1 MKQLKKIIFT
11 AVLAA
16 ALSTSAFAES
26 GFEFILNVP
35 VGMGINLFPT
45 YDIVNTFPKVNGS
58 GKDYKRATF
67 KTPDRLGFDVGVS
80 AQVGYMWQV
89 VNNFGISLL
98 GEIGYSFDSSFGK
111 YSFDRATITD
121 GFKDPNMKDEDTA
134 IGLVGRYP
142 DGLKISTYTHNL
154 KIGIL
159 PKFNINAFSIGIG
172 GGIIVPMAVSIYGEY
187 EGESVKMGGDNVQ
200 QKIVNP
206 IGFYGKITFDYSIFF
221 TDKIAMNIGLY
232 TGVDMIA
239 GTEITLAEES
249 FSGQTIRRY
258 DSSILFTYDIGLQ
271 LGFRFGPK
279 AFN

>member
-1 MKQLKKIIFT
+1 MKHLKKIIFT

-98 GEIGYSFDSSFGK
+98 GEIGYSFDSLYG
-111 YSFDRATITD
+111 
-121 GFKDPNMKDEDTA
+121 
-134 IGLVGRYP
+134 
-142 DGLKISTYTHNL
+142 TY
-154 KIGIL
+154 K
-159 PKFNINAFSIGIG
+159 
-172 GGIIVPMAVSIYGEY
+172 
-187 EGESVKMGGDNVQ
+187 
-200 QKIVNP
+200 
-206 IGFYGKITFDYSIFF
+206 
-221 TDKIAMNIGLY
+221 
-232 TGVDMIA
+232 
-239 GTEITLAEES
+239 
-249 FSGQTIRRY
+249 
-258 DSSILFTYDIGLQ
+258 
-271 LGFRFGPK
+271 
-279 AFN
+279 

>member
-1 MKQLKKIIFT
+1 MKHLKKIIFT
-11 AVLAA
+11 VVLAA

-45 YDIVNTFPKVNGS
+45 FDFVATTPKVNGG
-58 GKDYKRATF
+58 GKEYLRSTF
-67 KTPDRLGFDVGVS
+67 NSDNRLGFDVGVS

-98 GEIGYSFDSSFGK
+98 GEIGYSFDSLYGTYKLDKAEAGSPIAGTG
-111 YSFDRATITD
+111 Y
-121 GFKDPNMKDEDTA
+121 DEA
-134 IGLVGRYP
+134 
-142 DGLKISTYTHNL
+142 KISTYTHNL

-172 GGIIVPMAVSIYGEY
+172 GGIIVPMAVSQSVIIYGKDVYKDSGKTPEM
-187 EGESVKMGGDNVQ
+187 VNVIGGYA
-200 QKIVNP
+200 KL
-206 IGFYGKITFDYSIFF
+206 TFDYSIFF

-232 TGVDMIA
+232 TGVDFVGGVQTYLA
-239 GTEITLAEES
+239 GTKTTDEAVYTES
-249 FSGQTIRRY
+249 
-258 DSSILFTYDIGLQ
+258 LFVTYDIGLQ

>member
-45 YDIVNTFPKVNGS
+45 YDIVNTFPKISGTTT

-98 GEIGYSFDSSFGK
+98 GEIGYSFDSLYGTYKLDKS
-111 YSFDRATITD
+111 
-121 GFKDPNMKDEDTA
+121 DEGSPIQPGTGYDEA
-134 IGLVGRYP
+134 
-142 DGLKISTYTHNL
+142 KISTYTHNL

-172 GGIIVPMAVSIYGEY
+172 GGIIVPMAVNQSVIINGKDLYKE
-187 EGESVKMGGDNVQ
+187 EGKTPKMVNVIGGYA
-200 QKIVNP
+200 KL
-206 IGFYGKITFDYSIFF
+206 TFDYSIFF

-232 TGVDMIA
+232 TGVDFVGGVQTYLS
-239 GTEITLAEES
+239 GTKNDDFSAYTES
-249 FSGQTIRRY
+249 
-258 DSSILFTYDIGLQ
+258 LFVTYDIGLQ

>member
-16 ALSTSAFAES
+16 VLSTSAFAES

-35 VGMGINLFPT
+35 LGMSISLDNYYT
-45 YDIVNTFPKVNGS
+45 SHSSIS
-58 GKDYKRATF
+58 GAISESASLYY
-67 KTPDRLGFDVGVS
+67 KTPAGLGFDVGVS

-98 GEIGYSFDSSFGK
+98 GEVGYSFDSSFGK
-111 YSFDRATITD
+111 YSFYRATISD
-121 GFKDPNMKDEDTA
+121 GLKAPGVKDEDIA
-134 IGLVGRYP
+134 NIYVGGRYP

>member
-1 MKQLKKIIFT
+1 MKHLKKIIFT

-35 VGMGINLFPT
+35 LGMSISLDNYYTSHLSS
-45 YDIVNTFPKVNGS
+45 S
-58 GKDYKRATF
+58 GAISESASLYY
-67 KTPDRLGFDVGVS
+67 KTPAGLGFDVGVS

-98 GEIGYSFDSSFGK
+98 GEVGYSFDSSFGK
-111 YSFDRATITD
+111 YSFYRATISD
-121 GFKDPNMKDEDTA
+121 GLKAPGVKDEDIA
-134 IGLVGRYP
+134 NIYVGGRYP

-271 LGFRFGPK
+271 VGFRFGPK